1 MGPIVGVKEF
11 IDMLRRRGPV
21 IALILMAGLYLTIT
35 HALSLARSYEAVT
48 VIQIEPNIL
57 GGGLAGE
64 SSGDTAARLR
74 LIEQRLMARSNVLD
88 MIDRFDLFDDAPELN
103 EDTRVTAF
111 RQGTRI
117 EFVPAAG
124 GGPGSDR
131 ELSAMLITVRAG
143 DGATAA
149 NLAND
154 MADQIMRS
162 DQETRNRRLDD
173 LIETL
178 QREDDRITTAIRQ
191 VQVQAEAFRRQ
202 NADSL
207 PENTEYLVGELTRLE
222 SQRVELTR
230 AQQALEREL
239 LAVEVGT
246 AATAGGRSL
255 SVVQQLRTLEVDL
268 AQARLTLPEDHPEV
282 QRLAAAI
289 EDVRE
294 GQVRQMTPGAARQ
307 VELIRSQSQDL
318 DAERAAIDQR
328 VPQIEAQLAAIPT
341 TSVRLDN
348 YATQIA
354 TLEVSRATIAERL
367 SRAELDK
374 RLASS
379 EHGDRMVVLER
390 ASRPEYPVSAG
401 RKRVAVLGLAA
412 SLAAALAAAFLLEMR
427 RPLLRTPAQLQ
438 KALGVAP
445 IAVSALRPSRAQR
458 RRARLRDLTSATIV
472 TLGVIA
478 IGMLMLSSG
487 SA

>member
-11 IDMLRRRGPV
+11 VDMLRRRGPI

-64 SSGDTAARLR
+64 PAGDTASRLR

-124 GGPGSDR
+124 GGPGSER

-178 QREDDRITTAIRQ
+178 QREDERITTAIRQ

-246 AATAGGRSL
+246 GVTGGRSL

-282 QRLAAAI
+282 RRLAAAI

-318 DAERAAIDQR
+318 DAERAAIEQR
-328 VPQIEAQLAAIPT
+328 LPQIEAQIAAIPT
-341 TSVRLDN
+341 VSVRLEN

-379 EHGDRMVVLER
+379 EHGDRMTVLER

-401 RKRVAVLGLAA
+401 RKRVAVLGFAA
-412 SLAAALAAAFLLEMR
+412 SLAAALAAAFLLEMQ

-445 IAVSALRPSRAQR
+445 IAVAALRPSRAQR

-478 IGMLMLSSG
+478 IGMLMMSTG

>member
-11 IDMLRRRGPV
+11 VDMLRRRGP
-21 IALILMAGLYLTIT
+21 IISLILMAGLYLTIT

-64 SSGDTAARLR
+64 PAGDTASRLR

-124 GGPGSDR
+124 GGPGSER

-178 QREDDRITTAIRQ
+178 QREDERITTAIRQ

-246 AATAGGRSL
+246 GVTGGRSL

-282 QRLAAAI
+282 RRLAAAI

-318 DAERAAIDQR
+318 DAERAAIEQR
-328 VPQIEAQLAAIPT
+328 LPQIEAQIAAIPT
-341 TSVRLDN
+341 VSVRLEN

-379 EHGDRMVVLER
+379 EHGDRMTVLER

-401 RKRVAVLGLAA
+401 RKRVAVLGFAA
-412 SLAAALAAAFLLEMR
+412 SLAAALAAAFLLEMQ

-445 IAVSALRPSRAQR
+445 IAVAALRPSRAQR

-478 IGMLMLSSG
+478 IGMLMMSTG